1 LLFSSRVSKLKASK
15 DKFHFGV
22 SSMKCPQ
29 CGSENTSDSKFCR
42 SCASP
47 LAEPGEYILTET
59 IRAPAKELDSGT
71 VFAGRYQVIE
81 ELGRGGMG
89 RVYRVLDK
97 KLGEEVALKLIKPEV
112 ASDEKTIQRFRNEL
126 RTARKIGHPNVTRM
140 YDLGEDQG
148 THYITMEYV
157 RGEDLKSFIRRS
169 GRLTVDKAITIA
181 AQVAEGLAEAHRQ
194 GVVHRDLK
202 PQNVMIDRDG
212 NARIMDFGIARSL
225 SGKGITGAGTFIGT
239 PEYMSPEQVEGK
251 DIDQR
256 SDIYSLGIVLYE
268 MLTGRRPF
276 EGDTALDVAVKQ
288 KSETPPDPRLLN
300 PQISDELDRVILKC
314 LEKRKESRY
323 QSAMEILSDL
333 EAVKKS
339 LTRTEKAPAIKPK
352 PMPDDQKK
360 WRGSVAVLP
369 FANMSADPEQDYF
382 CDGMA
387 EEIINALTQVEGLRV
402 VARTSA
408 FSFKGKNVNVREIG
422 RELGVEAVLEGSVR
436 KAGNRLRITAQLI
449 SVASG
454 YHLWSERFDRDLADV
469 FAIQD
474 EISQAVVDKLQVR
487 LLGKE
492 KSTLVKRHTA
502 NPEAY
507 NLYLKGRMSG
517 QMMIDEGF
525 KKSLDYYERAAAKD
539 PDFALPLVGLS
550 TLCIDRSYWGKMR
563 PHDAYPKAR
572 EYARQALEKDETL
585 GEAYSASGFVRAF
598 YDWDRPGAE
607 RDFQK
612 ALELN
617 PNSPDI
623 HMYYS
628 FFLTIAARYD
638 EAVIEAKKAME
649 LDPLSSFMSS
659 HAAQSLFFAS
669 RLDEAL
675 KLLKEHIYFDP
686 TFFFSHYVLFNIYET
701 QSETELFLSES
712 EKTVE
717 LSGGHPLAVMGLFR
731 AYFGLGRMVEAG
743 ELEKS
748 LKNRSQTEYV
758 PPMCFF
764 GIHLWH
770 KNLEKAAE
778 WLERACA
785 ERDSFLLWILVYPNP
800 RRRVPDLP
808 IFNNILKKYGLKS

>member
-1 LLFSSRVSKLKASK
+1 
-15 DKFHFGV
+15 
-22 SSMKCPQ
+22 MKCPQ
-29 CGSENTSDSKFCR
+29 CGSDNPANSSLCQ
-42 SCASP
+42 SCAAS

-59 IRAPAKELDSGT
+59 IRAPAKELDSGA

-140 YDLGEDQG
+140 YDLGEDEG

-181 AQVAEGLAEAHRQ
+181 GQVCEGLAEAHRQ

-225 SGKGITGAGTFIGT
+225 TGKRITGEGAFIGT

-276 EGDTALDVAVKQ
+276 EGDTALGVAVKQ
-288 KSETPPDPRLLN
+288 KSETPPDPKLFN
-300 PQISDELDRVILKC
+300 PQIPDELNRVILRC
-314 LEKRKESRY
+314 LEKKKESRY
-323 QSAMEILSDL
+323 QSAMDLLSDL
-333 EAVKKS
+333 EAVKKG
-339 LTRTEKAPAIKPK
+339 LTMAEKTPVIEPK
-352 PMPDDQKK
+352 LRPDDKKK
-360 WRGSVAVLP
+360 WQGSVAVLP
-369 FANMSADPEQDYF
+369 FANMSADPEQEYF

-408 FSFKGKNVNVREIG
+408 FSFKGKNVNVRDIG
-422 RELGVEAVLEGSVR
+422 RELEVEAVLEGSVR

-449 SVASG
+449 NVADG
-454 YHLWSERFDRDLADV
+454 FHLWSERFDRDMADV

-474 EISQAVVDKLQVR
+474 EIALAIVDKLEVK

-492 KSTLVKRHTA
+492 KASLVKRHTA
-502 NPEAY
+502 DPEAY
-507 NLYLKGRMSG
+507 TLYLKGRTSF
-517 QMMIDEGF
+517 MMMTEEAFERG
-525 KKSLDYYERAAAKD
+525 LNYLERAAAKD
-539 PDFALPLVGLS
+539 PVFALPLAGISLLYI
-550 TLCIDRSYWGKMR
+550 TRSYWGKMR

-572 EYARQALEKDETL
+572 EYARQALEKDKSL
-585 GEAYSASGFVRAF
+585 GQAYAASGFIKGF
-598 YDWDRPGAE
+598 YDWDWTGAE
-607 RDFQK
+607 KEFKK

-617 PNSPDI
+617 PNDSDI
-623 HMYYS
+623 HVFYF
-628 FFLTIAARYD
+628 FFLTCTGRHD
-638 EAVIEAKKAME
+638 EAVIEANKAQE
-649 LDPLSSFMSS
+649 LDPLSSNINT
-659 HAAQSLFFAS
+659 HAAQTLYWAG
-669 RLDEAL
+669 RTDEAVE
-675 KLLKEHIYFDP
+675 LLKETISMDPAFFMAHWDLYLIY
-686 TFFFSHYVLFNIYET
+686 SHKSMAQEALAEC
-701 QSETELFLSES
+701 
-712 EKTVE
+712 EKAAE
-717 LSGGHPLAVMGLFR
+717 LSGGHPLAVIGLVAGYNR
-731 AYFGLGRMVEAG
+731 LGRMAEADKLERG
-743 ELEKS
+743 LRDRSQVQYVTPMAFFYIHLGRKEFEQAAGWLEK
-748 LKNRSQTEYV
+748 
-758 PPMCFF
+758 
-764 GIHLWH
+764 
-770 KNLEKAAE
+770 
-778 WLERACA
+778 ACA
-785 ERDSFLLWILVYPNP
+785 ERDGFLPWILVHPNP
-800 RRRVPDLP
+800 ARRVPDLP
-808 IFNNILKKYGLKS
+808 IFNDILKKYGLKS